1 MMNIVEIFAVPNLV
15 ETMPQDLKAMIK
27 YVRAYTQKNKS
38 VTKSNRGGY
47 QSDNL
52 YYKPHRIINKFVDAL
67 GSPVRML
74 SNQLRLKQGIKLANI
89 WFNINKPGDSN
100 MMHTHSQSIISGVYY
115 VQVPRKSGDLIFH
128 SPAAELISSYLPR
141 DYVNS
146 YDRYNSCSWS
156 VAPKEGTVV
165 LFPSWLRHHV
175 EINESKKDRITLSF
189 NYSFQ

>member
-27 YVRAYTQKNKS
+27 YFRAYTQKNKS
-38 VTKSNRGGY
+38 VTLSNSGGY

-52 YYKPHRIINKFVDAL
+52 YYKPNTIINKFVEAL
-67 GSPVRML
+67 DSPVRML
-74 SNQLRLKQGIKLANI
+74 SNQLRLKQGIKLVNI

-100 MMHTHSQSIISGVYY
+100 MMHTHPQSIISGVYY
-115 VQVPRKSGDLIFH
+115 VQVPRKSGNIIFH

-141 DYVNS
+141 GYVNS

-156 VAPKEGTVV
+156 VTPKEGTVV